1 MLVQIYVRTDLQC
14 SSSARDGR
22 GHDCHAPPQLTFLTD
37 FDGAGGLYPLAIFI
51 PLSRYVLHR
60 ELTNEHCVLILLDV
74 QVVEALRDQQLSLCR
89 DVKHSKIW
97 RLRNTH
103 IKKNKER
110 H

>member
-1 MLVQIYVRTDLQC
+1 MLVQINVRTDHQC

-22 GHDCHAPPQLTFLTD
+22 GHHCHAPLRLTFLTD

-60 ELTNEHCVLILLDV
+60 QLTNEDCVLILLDV

-89 DVKHSKIW
+89 DVKQSEIL
-97 RLRNTH
+97 RL
-103 IKKNKER
+103 
-110 H
+110 